1 MKAIKIKSRDCRE
14 TLAHPDAEPG
24 SYGDHSIFAVENV
37 PDSVSATEVLLWFRK
52 TNVRLGQRV
61 ISFLG
66 EAQS

>member
-1 MKAIKIKSRDCRE
+1 MKTIKIKNSDFDE
-14 TLAHPDAEPG
+14 TLAHPGAEPG
-24 SYGDHSIFAVENV
+24 TYDGHSIYAVENV